1 MVWWY
6 RPNLVWVSAAADVAS
21 ALCRA
26 FAPNRRPK
34 DRIPLRFRLSPK
46 SGDLPRLDDQTWLAR
61 LATLGKNFNLELP
74 EPRLEQKGVPAA
86 VIAPLVMP
94 SWESALE
101 DSHLLFIKRASSLR
115 KHSGQMAFPGG
126 VMEEQDQDLLS
137 AGFRESL
144 EEVGLEEKNSR
155 VLAELPAAFTP
166 TGFLLQPFFV
176 ATTQQQ
182 FVREPGEVDSIHLIP
197 VTELLSCPVRL
208 EYREWQGQ
216 TYRVIYFD
224 TTSVCI
230 WGVTGRITE
239 VLLQHFFDWT
249 PPS

>member
-1 MVWWY
+1 MDKE
-6 RPNLVWVSAAADVAS
+6 PSSNE
-21 ALCRA
+21 
-26 FAPNRRPK
+26 
-34 DRIPLRFRLSPK
+34 
-46 SGDLPRLDDQTWLAR
+46 QTWLAR
-61 LATLGKNFNLELP
+61 LATLGRNFNLELP
-74 EPRLEQKGVPAA
+74 KPRLEQKGVPAA

-94 SWESALE
+94 SWESSLE
-101 DSHLLFIKRASSLR
+101 DSSLLFIKRASSLR

-126 VMEEQDQDLLS
+126 VMEDGDADLLS
-137 AGFRESL
+137 AGFRESR
-144 EEVGLEEKNSR
+144 EEVGLLQGNSR

-176 ATTQQQ
+176 ATTQQE
-182 FVREPGEVDSIHLIP
+182 FVREPEEVDSIHLIGI
-197 VTELLSCPVRL
+197 TELLNCPVRL
-208 EYREWQGQ
+208 EHREWHGQ
-216 TYRVIYFD
+216 KYRVIYFD